1 MKKIVVIIL
10 VMLLPTSIWAVQRKV
25 LGELITNTAC
35 PGCASANYALDSVM
49 MQFPDQLVVVR
60 YHAWWP
66 SSSDPFYAANP
77 DENSA
82 RINFYGA
89 DYDPHLWIDGTVDGG
104 YQPSPW
110 PIYIQSELNKPT
122 SIRINMQVQYDSTK
136 NTGFVYTQISN
147 ESDSTHSNLRLF
159 YVITESNIYYQ
170 APNGEDIHNQVMRD
184 MIPNATG
191 KAIDVPPN
199 QTIYDTAEFTID
211 PRWNENNC
219 QVVVFVQNYATK
231 NVYQA
236 EAQWLFPG
244 VGLRYLKYRLSDQ
257 TGGNNNNVA
266 QPGETVDM
274 YVTLQNT
281 GKVTLTGISA
291 TLSTSD
297 PYLTITSASTT
308 LDTLPVFSQSECP
321 TPFTIQVSPNTPDN
335 YMTWLHLS
343 MTANQDTFVDSIPFK
358 VTNHPGFFDNVENG
372 VGEWTHGGTNDY
384 WHITTRKSHSPRHSW
399 YSSDD
404 STHRYANNMNAY
416 LESPWIVIPSHG
428 FFLFFHY
435 YSIADGDVGLVEIY
449 QGNDWVR
456 LSDFTGFH
464 PWGAE
469 NFSLSDIAGMVTK
482 FRFRL
487 VTDSSS
493 VRDGWYIDDVLVG
506 PYTDVQ
512 ERISPRVQ
520 GKIVLNGLVSNVLK
534 MNVYSP
540 INGRMNFAIFD
551 ASGRLRKSFERT
563 VRAGGN
569 RLEIR
574 LSDLGVG
581 VYFLRS
587 GDKSYR
593 FVVVK

>member
-1 MKKIVVIIL
+1 MKKIVVIMLI
-10 VMLLPTSIWAVQRKV
+10 MLLPASIWAVQRKV

-35 PGCASANYALDSVM
+35 PGCASANYALDALLE
-49 MQFPDQLVVVR
+49 QFPDQLVVVR

-66 SSSDPFYAANP
+66 SRSDPFYAANP

-89 DYDPHLWIDGTVDGG
+89 DYTPHLWIDGTVDGG
-104 YQPSPW
+104 YQSGPW
-110 PIYIQSELNKPT
+110 PTYIQSELNKPT
-122 SIRINMQVQYDSTK
+122 SIGINMQVQYDSTK

-159 YVITESNIYYQ
+159 YVITESNLYYQ

-231 NVYQA
+231 SVYQA
-236 EAQWLFPG
+236 ETQWLFPG
-244 VGLRYLKYRLSDQ
+244 VGLQYLKYRLSDQ

-297 PYLTITSASTT
+297 PYLTITSANTT
-308 LDTLPVFSQSECP
+308 LDTLPVFSQGECP

-404 STHRYANNMNAY
+404 STHTYPGNTDSY
-416 LESPWIVIPSHG
+416 LESPWIVVPSHG

-435 YSIADGDVGLVEIY
+435 YQLGSGDNGFVEIFE
-449 QGNDWVR
+449 GNKWVS
-456 LSDFTGFH
+456 LESFSGFH
-464 PWGAE
+464 LWGAE
-469 NFSLSDIAGMVTK
+469 NINLNDIAGMVTK

-487 VTDSSS
+487 VTDSS
-493 VRDGWYIDDVLVG
+493 VNREGWYIDDVLVG

-512 ERISPRVQ
+512 ERISPRIQ
-520 GKIVLNGLVSNVLK
+520 GKIELNGIVSNVLK

-563 VRAGGN
+563 VRAGSN

-593 FVVVK
+593 FVIVK